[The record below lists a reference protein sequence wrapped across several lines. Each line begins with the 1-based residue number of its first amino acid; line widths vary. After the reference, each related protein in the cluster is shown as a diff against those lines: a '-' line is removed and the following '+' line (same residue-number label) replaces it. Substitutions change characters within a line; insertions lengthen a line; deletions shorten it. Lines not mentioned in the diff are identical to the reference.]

1 MKVAL
6 NGIRNSSPCI
16 TIWFDDTV
24 TSLPSVCGF
33 NYNYSKSSRFNITQY
48 IICGNIKSPFP
59 VMRGL
64 KGIEKGAKMKQ
75 NHIILQ

>member
-6 NGIRNSSPCI
+6 NGIRNYSSSI
-16 TIWFDDTV
+16 TIWFDDNM

-33 NYNYSKSSRFNITQY
+33 NYHYSKSSRFNITQH
-48 IICGNIKSPFP
+48 IICRNIKSPFP

-75 NHIILQ
+75 SHIILQ